1 MLIELHVLQNHAPSN
16 LNRDE
21 TGSPKS
27 AVFGGVPR
35 ARISSQCIKR
45 SIRRS
50 DLFRQAISGQLGT
63 RTRQLPELVR
73 ARLRE
78 RGYSDEL
85 AELGA
90 QKASGFGNKQGNEPP
105 PEGNGEQKTYATAQT
120 MFLSDGDIELVATV
134 IADAIDAEKRDPKK
148 VKKLSA
154 ADLQKAERLK
164 EFRPLT
170 IDTALFGRMITS
182 EAFRDADAAMQVA
195 HAISTHRVEQ
205 EYDYFTAVDD
215 LQGSSADDDAGAD
228 MIGDVEF
235 NSACYYKYFS
245 LDVDELVGNLTGER
259 PFRREVAEKER
270 SNAREVAADAVEAFV
285 RAAVLVTPTGKQNT
299 FAAHQL
305 PSLVLAEVRPTRTP
319 ISYANAFVKPV
330 SPQDDKSIVEVSVQ
344 RLATHAERLTRA
356 FNLVSTARLM
366 LAPEVE
372 ELEAQGTERVPDLDT
387 LARRLR
393 EAVHG

>member
-1 MLIELHVLQNHAPSN
+1 MLIELHILQNHAPSN
-16 LNRDE
+16 LNRDD

-27 AVFGGVPR
+27 AMFGGAPR

-50 DLFRQAISGQLGT
+50 DLFRQALAGQLGM

-73 ARLRE
+73 ERLAAL
-78 RGYSDEL
+78 GYSDEL

-90 QKASGFGNKQGNEPP
+90 QKASGFGNRDGKEFAPKV
-105 PEGNGEQKTYATAQT
+105 EGDTKTYSTAQT
-120 MFLSDGDIELVATV
+120 MLLSDADVQLVTAV
-134 IADAIDAEKRDPKK
+134 IAQHIDAVKSDAKK

-154 ADLQKAERLK
+154 ADLQKDERLK
-164 EFRPLT
+164 AFRPLT
-170 IDTALFGRMITS
+170 VDTALFGRMITS
-182 EAFRDADAAMQVA
+182 NAFRDADAAMQVA

-215 LQGSSADDDAGAD
+215 LQGRVADDDASAD

-259 PFRREVAEKER
+259 PYRREASESDR
-270 SNAREVAADAVEAFV
+270 RTARAVAATTVDAFV

-299 FAAHQL
+299 FAANQV
-305 PSLVLAEVRPTRTP
+305 PSLVLVEVRPANTP
-319 ISYANAFVKPV
+319 ISYANAFVGPV
-330 SPQDDKSIVEVSVQ
+330 IPRNGNDLVEESVQ
-344 RLATHAERLTRA
+344 RLAVHVERVTRA
-356 FNLVSTARLM
+356 FNLAAHARLF
-366 LAPEVE
+366 LAPEIE
-372 ELEAQGTERVPDLDT
+372 EFDAAGAERVPDLDT
-387 LARRLR
+387 LTRRLR
-393 EAVHG
+393 EVVDG

>member
-16 LNRDE
+16 LNRDD

-50 DLFRQAISGQLGT
+50 GLFRDALAGQLAT

-73 ARLRE
+73 ERLRA
-78 RGYSDEL
+78 RGLSDEL

-90 QKASGFGNKQGNEPP
+90 QLASGFGNK
-105 PEGNGEQKTYATAQT
+105 EGTQTKPDGDTGRYATAQT
-120 MFLSDGDIELVATV
+120 MLLSDADVELVATV
-134 IADAIDAEKRDPKK
+134 IADAIEGAKGDVKK

-154 ADLQKAERLK
+154 ADLQKDERLK
-164 EFRPLT
+164 AFRPLT
-170 IDTALFGRMITS
+170 VDTALFGRMITS
-182 EAFRDADAAMQVA
+182 DAFRDADAAMQVA

-215 LQGSSADDDAGAD
+215 LQGRAADDDAGAD

-259 PFRREVAEKER
+259 PYRREASDADR
-270 SNAREVAADAVEAFV
+270 RAARALAAAAVDAFV

-305 PSLVLAEVRPTRTP
+305 PAVVVAEVRPAKTP
-319 ISYANAFVKPV
+319 ISYANAFAKAVLPRDGRSLV
-330 SPQDDKSIVEVSVQ
+330 EESLVRLGQHADALRRTFNLESSP
-344 RLATHAERLTRA
+344 RLVLEAEGELLQLDGAERVA
-356 FNLVSTARLM
+356 
-366 LAPEVE
+366 
-372 ELEAQGTERVPDLDT
+372 DLDT
-387 LARRLR
+387 LAGRLR
-393 EAVHG
+393 DLASHA